1 MRIVLSLGF
10 VLICGTFLSLAQQ
23 EGPAPPSEVHPTDSA
38 QVAMCPLEMRVRQ
51 GIGGNMMAVDGN
63 GKQVEMFAQRL
74 KLLLNDVRR
83 EHAGE
88 ARMVEATVTVHGTG
102 ATGQVLPA
110 DTRRDASGEIVKTL
124 TVRLTANGE
133 PEVSGDIRLPGFT
146 STRMVDLESV
156 AYDDGSTWKLSATD
170 TCHVPPDMVMRVG
183 N

>member
-10 VLICGTFLSLAQQ
+10 VLICWALSSLAQQ
-23 EGPAPPSEVHPTDSA
+23 KGPVLQPGVHLTDSVQA
-38 QVAMCPLEMRVRQ
+38 AMCPLQMRVRQ

-63 GKQVEMFAQRL
+63 GKQVEIFAQRL

-83 EHAGE
+83 EHESE
-88 ARMVEATVTVHGTG
+88 ARMVEATVTVHGTS
-102 ATGQVLPA
+102 AKGQVLPA
-110 DTRRDASGEIVKTL
+110 DTRRVASGEIVKTL

-156 AYDDGSTWKLSATD
+156 AYDDGSTWKLSGTD
-170 TCHVPPDMVMRVG
+170 TCHVPPDMVMPVG
-183 N
+183 D